1 MGNIFTCCVNRQK
14 NKEYPK
20 LPVRLSSQYQQQE
33 DYFFF
38 NETDEEFDTI
48 YDYGSIDL

>member
-1 MGNIFTCCVNRQK
+1 MGNLFSCCVNRQK
-14 NKEYPK
+14 SIEYPK
-20 LPVRLSSQYQQQE
+20 PTILNLEEGE

-38 NETDEEFDTI
+38 NEDENKLDTI